1 MIAGQ
6 RESSATTDA
15 GLDSPFDP
23 EGAPDLPATTL
34 AAGAAP
40 VSLHVPRQLDSLGE
54 LWALSWPVMLS
65 QTLLNAVG
73 LLDIA
78 MVGRIGSE
86 AVAAAGYAT
95 QFFHLAQSVLFA
107 VGSACVALMAHAL
120 GARDVVRAR
129 RALAASLLVS
139 VGSAS
144 ALTLLMLAA
153 PAALLRGLG
162 AEPRVVELC
171 VPYLAFVVGST
182 PLLAVSMMLEFAM
195 RADRNARTPMF
206 IAGAVTST
214 KIGLNLL
221 WIFGLFGF
229 PQLGLTGA
237 GLATWVSQLLGLALF
252 LGVIWRAGPGSAL
265 AVRRPDFRHA
275 RGFVREV
282 VRLALPGVGER
293 FANNLALLAYF
304 RVLSGYGSLAIAAYT
319 VGVRLLAFT
328 WIPGTGFGTAA
339 STLVGQA
346 LGAANPAAASRAGWR
361 ATWLSLGV
369 AAVLGAGCLFAP
381 GEIAG
386 LFTEDPALV
395 GELAPF
401 LVALALAQPALQTHF
416 ALGGALRG
424 AGDTWTPFVAAAV
437 GNWAL
442 RVPLAFLFAYALRAP
457 VVWIWGVIVADHLA
471 RALWLG
477 ASFRRG
483 AWRGGLADPA
493 PG

>member
-1 MIAGQ
+1 V
-6 RESSATTDA
+6 SAERPSHPADA
-15 GLDSPFDP
+15 GIDTPFDP

-40 VSLHVPRQLDSLGE
+40 GALRAPLAVDSLGE

-78 MVGRIGSE
+78 MVGRVGSE

-95 QFFHLAQSVLFA
+95 QFFHLSQSVLFA
-107 VGSACVALMAHAL
+107 VGSACVALMAHAI
-120 GARDVVRAR
+120 GAGDLPRAR
-129 RALAASLLVS
+129 RALAASLGVS
-139 VGSAS
+139 VGSAAALS
-144 ALTLLMLAA
+144 ALMLAA
-153 PAALLRGLG
+153 PAALLRLLG
-162 AEPRVVELC
+162 AEPPVVALC
-171 VPYLAFVVGST
+171 VPYLALVVGST
-182 PLLAVSMMLEFAM
+182 PLLAISMMLEFAM
-195 RADRNARTPMF
+195 RADRDTRTPMA
-206 IAGAVTST
+206 IAAAVTAA

-221 WIFGLFGF
+221 WIFGLAGF
-229 PQLGLTGA
+229 PRLGLTGA
-237 GLATWVSQLLGLALF
+237 GLATLASQGLGLALF
-252 LGVIWRAGPGSAL
+252 LALLSRAAPGSAL
-265 AVRRPDFRHA
+265 ALRGRDFAAA
-275 RGFVREV
+275 RGLVPEV
-282 VRLALPGVGER
+282 MRLSLPGVGER

-346 LGAANPAAASRAGWR
+346 LGASNPAAAARAGWR

-369 AAVLGAGCLFAP
+369 AAVLGALCVIAP
-381 GEIAG
+381 AEIAA
-386 LFTEDPALV
+386 LFTEDPALIT
-395 GELAPF
+395 ELVPF
-401 LVALALAQPALQTHF
+401 LVALALAQPWLQTHF

-437 GNWAL
+437 GNWVI
-442 RVPLAFLFAYALRAP
+442 RVPLAFWFAYALRLP
-457 VVWIWGVIVADHLA
+457 VLWIWGVIVADHLA

-483 AWRGGLADPA
+483 AWQSGLRGATA